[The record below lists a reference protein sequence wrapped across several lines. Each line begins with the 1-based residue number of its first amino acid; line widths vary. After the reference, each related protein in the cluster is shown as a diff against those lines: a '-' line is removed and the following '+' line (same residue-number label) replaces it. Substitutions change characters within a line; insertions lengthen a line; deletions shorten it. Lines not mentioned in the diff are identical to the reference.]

1 VRSPAADRTPD
12 ALDEGRAFAE
22 LEPWT
27 VTLVSGE
34 DARGWLHDLV
44 TTDVEGLAR
53 FETRPSL
60 LLTPTGRIR
69 ARFHVLGLGERDV
82 ALAQPADQPEAIGDA
97 LAPYVLSSK
106 VEIGPSRLRLFAI
119 PGRERPPAWAGDA
132 WRPSVLGG
140 GVDLLVG
147 ASDDDALADVR
158 TRLEADGLAPV
169 ATADVEARRIHLGEP
184 RFPVD
189 LDGDSLPAEAGWD
202 AAPVTDR
209 AKGCFL
215 GQEAVAKVANL
226 GHPTRCVVAVA
237 ADTRLVA
244 GELVTAEGRGVGA
257 ITSADG
263 GLGIARVSWDAMDAA
278 WTTASGTPL
287 RRR

>member
-1 VRSPAADRTPD
+1 MRTPADGLPD
-12 ALDEGRAFAE
+12 ALHEGRAFAE
-22 LEPWT
+22 LDAWT
-27 VTLVSGE
+27 VTHVSGE
-34 DARGWLHDLV
+34 DARSWLHDLV

-53 FETRPSL
+53 SQTRPSL

-69 ARFHVLGLGERDV
+69 AAFSVLGLGERDV

-119 PGRERPPAWAGDA
+119 PGLDGPPAWAGGA

-147 ASDDDALADVR
+147 ASDDAALADVR
-158 TRLEADGLAPV
+158 SRLAADGLGPV
-169 ATADVEARRIHLGEP
+169 TASDVEARRIRLGEP

-202 AAPVTDR
+202 VAPVTDR

-226 GHPTRCVVAVA
+226 GHPTRLVVAVA
-237 ADTRLVA
+237 AGAPLSA
-244 GELVTAEGRGVGA
+244 GEPVTADGRDVGA
-257 ITSADG
+257 ITSASG
-263 GLGIARVSWDAMDAA
+263 ELGLARIRWDAMDAA
-278 WTTASGTPL
+278 WTTASGTLL